1 MPQEIRSATFG
12 TRVNFVLPATSASWT
27 RAAVRFD
34 DRIHQ
39 SGGSLVKEYGP
50 AAFFYAFV
58 NVCTVADVCASCL
71 STRIWCQGAKTLRH
85 QERLSRSGGTSL
97 RRSARSGCAACPCP

>member
-71 STRIWCQGAKTLRH
+71 STRSWGYPQVSCWIWCQGAKTMRH

-97 RRSARSGCAACPCP
+97 